1 MDADDYLDAI
11 ARESNVLADAAARAG
26 LDASVPSCPGWTVAD
41 LVDHVG
47 NVQRWAARTVRTLT
61 DARIDRDAMSEH
73 PGPDALLE
81 WFRAGAADLVDALHG
96 ADPGTVV
103 WTFSRDRTVNF
114 WFRRQAQEVAVHR
127 WDAAGAASASPEP
140 IDRALAV
147 DGVDEWLAL
156 SAGGR
161 TPRMTG
167 DGETVHLHCTDL
179 DGDGDGGDDDDHG
192 AVPGEEHAGEWLVTL
207 MPDGPRVET
216 IHAKGDVAAR
226 GTASDLDLYVWG
238 RVDADA
244 LEVFGDAALLERFR
258 RSGMH

>member
-47 NVQRWAARTVRTLT
+47 NVQRWAARIVRTLADT
-61 DARIDRDAMSEH
+61 RIDRDEMSEH
-73 PGPDALLE
+73 PGPDALLD
-81 WFRAGAADLVDALHG
+81 WFRDGAADLVDALRG
-96 ADPGTVV
+96 ADRSAAV
-103 WTFSRDRTVNF
+103 WTFRGPSTVAF
-114 WFRRQAQEVAVHR
+114 WFRRQAHEVAVHR
-127 WDAAGAASASPEP
+127 WDAAGAASTAPAP
-140 IDRALAV
+140 IDRDLAV
-147 DGVDEWLAL
+147 DGVNEWLDL

-167 DGETVHLHCTDL
+167 DGETVHLHCTDV
-179 DGDGDGGDDDDHG
+179 DGDL
-192 AVPGEEHAGEWLVTL
+192 APGPEHAGEWLVTL
-207 MPDGPRVET
+207 TPEGPRVEAM
-216 IHAKGDVAAR
+216 HARGDVAAR
-226 GTASDLDLYVWG
+226 GTASDLDLFVWG

-258 RSGMH
+258 RSGMR